1 MGSGT
6 DLAKETGNM
15 IITDD
20 NFSSLVNGVEEGRHA
35 FNNIRKVLYLL
46 LSTGFSEVI
55 LFILA
60 ILFDMPIPLIA
71 IQLLWLNLISNGIQG
86 AALAYEKDI
95 ENVMKRKR
103 SDNIFDSLMISEI
116 VVSATVMSLIEFI
129 IYLFLYKIKK
139 MDIVSVRSYLLTFM
153 VFVENIHIFNCRSEK
168 ISIFKIPL
176 NNNIFLILSI
186 FITTIIQIIIVSNN
200 FLSNILRLTT
210 ISLESIL
217 ILLLFTIPLII
228 MMEAFKKKELK

>member
-1 MGSGT
+1 MVAVTGDGVNDTPALKTANIGVAMGSGT
-6 DLAKETGNM
+6 DIAKETGNM

-20 NFSSLVNGVEEGRHA
+20 NFSSIVNGVEEGRHA

-55 LFILA
+55 LFVLA

-86 AALAYEKDI
+86 LALAYEKDI

-129 IYLFLYKIKK
+129 IYLFLY
-139 MDIVSVRSYLLTFM
+139 
-153 VFVENIHIFNCRSEK
+153 
-168 ISIFKIPL
+168 
-176 NNNIFLILSI
+176 
-186 FITTIIQIIIVSNN
+186 
-200 FLSNILRLTT
+200 
-210 ISLESIL
+210 
-217 ILLLFTIPLII
+217 
-228 MMEAFKKKELK
+228 

>member
-1 MGSGT
+1 
-6 DLAKETGNM
+6 
-15 IITDD
+15 
-20 NFSSLVNGVEEGRHA
+20 
-35 FNNIRKVLYLL
+35 
-46 LSTGFSEVI
+46 
-55 LFILA
+55 
-60 ILFDMPIPLIA
+60 
-71 IQLLWLNLISNGIQG
+71 
-86 AALAYEKDI
+86 
-95 ENVMKRKR
+95 
-103 SDNIFDSLMISEI
+103 
-116 VVSATVMSLIEFI
+116 
-129 IYLFLYKIKK
+129 

-153 VFVENIHIFNCRSEK
+153 VFIENIHIFNCRSEK

-186 FITTIIQIIIVSNN
+186 FITTIIQIIIVSSN